1 MIYLKSIHK
10 KIGNTTVFSDLTLRF
25 PDVGL
30 YFLTGDNGCGKT
42 TLLYILAMLD
52 RDYTGDYLLDGEK
65 VNGLT
70 SERLDELRRKNISLL
85 LPKGNLI
92 DFLTVRENVYLDCKA
107 PKNFLEPEDRSV
119 LGLSGG
125 EEILYALSNELGKNK
140 KILLLD
146 EVTSSLSDKNAD
158 KVMQILTDYSS
169 SHLVI
174 MASHDERA
182 MHKGSIIRL
191 GNEADSEYSYFNYRQ
206 SVID

>member
-146 EVTSSLSDKNAD
+146 EVTSSLDKENTDIILQSLKEIKD
-158 KVMQILTDYSS
+158 KTIILISHQLKNVEDISFDY
-169 SHLVI
+169 HYQFQDKKLELVE
-174 MASHDERA
+174 ER
-182 MHKGSIIRL
+182 K
-191 GNEADSEYSYFNYRQ
+191 
-206 SVID
+206 